1 MMRKARSKADKAELK
16 QLIEKNKQRIKHMW
30 EKNAGTREKEK
41 VGKKNRKLNVN
52 SGTCM

>member
-30 EKNAGTREKEK
+30 EKKCRNKRERKSRQKKPK
-41 VGKKNRKLNVN
+41 VKRE
-52 SGTCM
+52 